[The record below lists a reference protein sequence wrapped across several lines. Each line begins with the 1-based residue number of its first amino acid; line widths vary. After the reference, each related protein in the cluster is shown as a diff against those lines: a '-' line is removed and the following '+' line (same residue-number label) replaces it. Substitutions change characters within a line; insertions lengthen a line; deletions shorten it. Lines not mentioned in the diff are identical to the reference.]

1 MAALVPSSS
10 TTPISIAIEEWNVS
24 LRAQALL
31 SDAVREALFL
41 RIIWQ
46 SFTGKTLS
54 VPTLL
59 HEDNMGAIAWGHN
72 PVDFARSKHIE
83 VSVSAVREQIQEFKT
98 VKLQYIPTVRQLADT
113 LTKNTVPAIFTAL
126 RKGLLGIRNMFR
138 R

>member
-1 MAALVPSSS
+1 M
-10 TTPISIAIEEWNVS
+10 
-24 LRAQALL
+24 

-41 RIIWQ
+41 RIIWE
-46 SFTGKTLS
+46 SFTGKALS

-126 RKGLLGIRNMFR
+126 RKEKACWAFVTYSGANINVLTERANIRYDSDYR
-138 R
+138 IVDL

>member
-1 MAALVPSSS
+1 M
-10 TTPISIAIEEWNVS
+10 
-24 LRAQALL
+24 

-83 VSVSAVREQIQEFKT
+83 ISVSAVREQIQEFKT

-126 RKGLLGIRNMFR
+126 RKGLLGIRNIFR

>member
-1 MAALVPSSS
+1 MGPGSKTQRCVAHSS
-10 TTPISIAIEEWNVS
+10 TEAEF
-24 LRAQALL
+24 RGM

-41 RIIWQ
+41 RIIWE
-46 SFTGKTLS
+46 SLTGKTLS
-54 VPTLL
+54 APTLL
-59 HEDNMGAIAWGHN
+59 HEDNMGCIAWGHKVTLN

-98 VKLQYIPTVRQLADT
+98 VELRYIQVPTVRQLADA
-113 LTKNTVPAIFTAL
+113 LTKNTVPAVFSVL